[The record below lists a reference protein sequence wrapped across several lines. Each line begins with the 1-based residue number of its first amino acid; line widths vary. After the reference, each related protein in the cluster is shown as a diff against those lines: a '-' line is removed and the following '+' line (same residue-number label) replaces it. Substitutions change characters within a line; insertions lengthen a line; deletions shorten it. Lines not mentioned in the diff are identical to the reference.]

1 MKLRYIYS
9 LILLISCYPLMAQV
23 LEVSTGKGYKSQA
36 YVSLESGNIQQID
49 NASWDLAFSAFGE
62 RDASIFINESA
73 TFMRSPI
80 QVYHA
85 IGKVWNDDLS
95 DTSFLADSLIIQN
108 SERTWEEGALNGVRD
123 PSNPLDFGWGV
134 YNTSSHKIEG
144 HRVFVVKKRDETFVK
159 FQIKSLA
166 QGSYTIEVADLNGEN
181 QWEKV
186 IKKEST
192 TSGLVY
198 FSLDT
203 KESVAIDAYDFVIQR
218 YTTPITTN
226 TGAVVNYM
234 VTGALLAP
242 GSEAVVA
249 KDVDPKDVQEADYSN
264 QYSSQPDVIG
274 YRWKSFS
281 SQGWSIDNN
290 RTQFLKTSKG
300 AIYQL
305 TFIDFE
311 GSSTGTTSIEIKLIR
326 TSSNPFIAKPTSPLL
341 VGPNPT
347 VDHISIHSTSNE
359 EIDIE
364 IYDVSGSLVRS
375 VHSYTN
381 TRIELEALSTGY
393 YIVRIRMNGQEH
405 TEKIMVRN

>member
-1 MKLRYIYS
+1 MKSRYILS
-9 LILLISCYPLMAQV
+9 LILVITCIPLMAQV
-23 LEVSTGKGYKSQA
+23 LEVSTGKGYKNQA
-36 YVSLESGNIQQID
+36 YVSLEDGSIQHID
-49 NASWDLAFSAFGE
+49 NSAWDLAFSAFGD

-80 QVYHA
+80 QVYYA
-85 IGKVWNDDLS
+85 IGKVWSDDLS

-108 SERTWEEGALNGVRD
+108 SEKTWEEGALNSIRD
-123 PSNPLDFGWGV
+123 QSNPLDYGWGI
-134 YNTSSHKIEG
+134 YNTSSHQIEG
-144 HRVFVVKKRDETFVK
+144 ARVYVLKKRDETYVK

-181 QWEKV
+181 KWEKV

-234 VTGALLAP
+234 VTGTLLAP

-281 SQGWSIDNN
+281 NQGWSIDNY
-290 RTQFLKTSKG
+290 RTQFLKTPKG

-311 GSSTGTTSIEIKLIR
+311 GSSTGTTSIATKLVK
-326 TSSNPFIAKPTSPLL
+326 TSSSEELTLHEFT
-341 VGPNPT
+341 VYPNPT
-347 VDHISIHSTSNE
+347 TDRITVKASHTGQVDL
-359 EIDIE
+359 D
-364 IYDVSGSLVRS
+364 IYDIHGAHIRS
-375 VHSYTN
+375 ISDETN
-381 TRIELEALSTGY
+381 TPILLEGLSTGS
-393 YIVRIRMNGQEH
+393 YIVRIHMGAKMY
-405 TEKIMVRN
+405 TERIVIHN